1 MSPEGQKLIDEATE
15 AVTVQASAAVL
26 INTLAQFIRDNADDP
41 AALLAKA
48 NELDASST
56 ALQDAIVA
64 NTPAEP
70 PPA

>member
-26 INTLAQFIRDNADDP
+26 INTLAQFIRDNANDP